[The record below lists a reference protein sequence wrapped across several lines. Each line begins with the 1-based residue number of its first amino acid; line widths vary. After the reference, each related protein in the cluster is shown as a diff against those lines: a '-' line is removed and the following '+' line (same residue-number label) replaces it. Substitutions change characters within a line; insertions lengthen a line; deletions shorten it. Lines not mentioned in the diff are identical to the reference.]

1 MKSFYYILLTGILFL
16 TSCSNTSQPN
26 DPIPEHETF
35 IIQSKQVGEERTI
48 NIWTPEDYK
57 SNMDSLMVLYMPDGG
72 IKEDFP
78 HIANTLSDLIKAN
91 KIPPIILVGIE
102 NTQRRKDL
110 TGPTTVEKD
119 KEIAPI
125 VSGSAQ
131 FRAFINEE
139 LIPEIN
145 NRYRTTDKKGIIGES
160 LAGLF
165 VTETFLLNPEMFDFY
180 IAFAPALWWNDQYL
194 IKTANQHLDKFPDTK
209 KTFWFAGSGTEDI
222 SETVGKLSDILKTN
236 NSEYIKWEYS
246 DEKKEKHHTVFRA
259 TKEKAIIWTLNNR

>member
-1 MKSFYYILLTGILFL
+1 MKKLYYILLTGILFL
-16 TSCSNTSQPN
+16 TSCSNASQPN
-26 DPIPEHETF
+26 DPIPEHESFT
-35 IIQSKQVGEERTI
+35 IQSEQVEEERTI
-48 NIWTPEDYK
+48 NIWTPEDYQ
-57 SNMDSLMVLYMPDGG
+57 SRTDSLMVLYMPDGG

-91 KIPPIILVGIE
+91 KIAPVILVGIE

-145 NRYRTTDKKGIIGES
+145 NRYRTTDKKGMIGES

-165 VTETFLLNPEMFDFY
+165 VTETFLLTPEMFDFY
-180 IAFAPALWWNDQYL
+180 IAFDPALWWNDKYL
-194 IKTANQHLDKFPDTK
+194 IKTANDHLDKFPDTK
-209 KTFWFAGSGTEDI
+209 KTFWFAGSGVKEI
-222 SETVGKLSDILKTN
+222 SETVGSLSDVLKTN
-236 NSEYIKWEYS
+236 HSENIKWEYS
-246 DEKKEKHHTVFRA
+246 YEKKEKHHTIFRA
-259 TKEKAIIWTLNNR
+259 TKEKAITWTLNNI